1 MTKSAAKS
9 KSGVVC
15 VVALLAV
22 SAYFF
27 SPALFQGK
35 AFVPADLLGYISP
48 WKQAAGGARH
58 FNNNAISDGVFQYYT
73 DKALLSRELGRGN
86 VPLWNPYSFCGQ
98 PFVANNKS
106 AVFYPL
112 NAVIFRLMPPWR
124 AMGFSAALHMFLAGL
139 FMYMFLRLWKL
150 RPEACAVGAA
160 AYMLNGWFVSYM
172 QITSLFHAGVWAP
185 LILCLY
191 EISVRKGRARYAAL
205 AGAALGIQ
213 LTAGFLQVSA
223 YAAVMLFAYAA
234 WRSAALWIEKKNA
247 AAALAPVFFAAVAVA
262 AGAGIAAVQLLPVAE
277 LLPHSNR
284 VRATLA
290 KASGSGVAPWQLVNF
305 FSPDFVGNP
314 SRHRLFFQAGAYLE
328 WNACTGVCA
337 LFLAAAGLVSR
348 RRGPALFFA
357 AAGVAALLM
366 AMGSPVYALFHTFF
380 PGGGMLRANRFLYL
394 LPLCVSVAAAVGAD
408 VFIGGT
414 SSRPTPDKWRV
425 NRVAAACATVAALAA
440 LSFHSAAAAIMS
452 ATNIPPEILW
462 WDERRALTVFAAF
475 SSAAIAVFL
484 LRKFI
489 PRPARAALLAALVA
503 ADLILWGRGFNT
515 YVQPEKVFP
524 AVKAIQFLQSRAASE
539 QPFRIHSYDFNTLSP
554 NSSIVFGLEDIRGY
568 DSIYPERYARLI
580 NALAPA
586 PVTSG
591 SGDTNS
597 VVNTAVIVSP
607 LINFMNARYIPAPDF
622 IRHPQFRLVDQ
633 SNIPIFENTAALPRA
648 FVVNRWR
655 VMDDSA
661 AVPFL
666 ASRNFEPDNEVV
678 LPIAPG
684 IAATENAVFIPAET
698 NYPKTGEVEIKFEKR
713 GGPALLVLSDQWDPG
728 WTATLDNRHVQL
740 LRANVAFR
748 AVAVPSNGKHIV
760 KMKYSPRS
768 VRAGFAISMLSL
780 AFAFTFGLLPF
791 ARKTSRP
798 KS

>member
-1 MTKSAAKS
+1 MTKTGAKS
-9 KSGVVC
+9 KADIVC

-27 SPALFQGK
+27 SPALFQGR

-48 WKQAAGGARH
+48 WKQAVGGARH

-98 PFVANNKS
+98 PFAANNKS

-112 NAVIFRLMPPWR
+112 NAVLFRLMPPWR
-124 AMGFSAALHMFLAGL
+124 AMGISAALHLFLAGL

-150 RPEACAVGAA
+150 RPEACAIGAA

-191 EISVRKGRARYAAL
+191 EISVRKGRARYAVL
-205 AGAALGIQ
+205 AGVALGIQ

-223 YAAVMLFAYAA
+223 YAAVMLFAYTA
-234 WRSAALWIEKKNA
+234 WRSAALWREQKSF
-247 AAALAPVFFAAVAVA
+247 AAALPPVLFAAVAVI
-262 AGAGIAAVQLLPVAE
+262 AGAGLAAVQLLPVAE
-277 LLPHSNR
+277 LLPYSNR
-284 VRATLA
+284 VRSTLA
-290 KASGSGVAPWQLVNF
+290 KAAGSGVTPWQLVNF
-305 FSPDFVGNP
+305 FSPDFAGNP
-314 SRHRLFFQAGAYLE
+314 SRYRFFFKAGAYLE
-328 WNACTGVCA
+328 WNAYTGVCA

-357 AAGVAALLM
+357 AAGVIALLM
-366 AMGSPVYALFHTFF
+366 AMGSPVYALFHSFF
-380 PGGGMLRANRFLYL
+380 PGGSMLRANRFLYL
-394 LPLCVSVAAAVGAD
+394 LPLCICVAAAVGAD

-414 SSRPTPDKWRV
+414 ASRPMPDKWVV
-425 NRVAAACATVAALAA
+425 NRIAAACAAVAALAA
-440 LSFHSAAAAIMS
+440 LSFHAAWGAIIS
-452 ATNIPPEILW
+452 ATKIPADFLW
-462 WDERRALTVFAAF
+462 WDERRALAAFAVFAA
-475 SSAAIAVFL
+475 AAIAVFL

-489 PRPARAALLAALVA
+489 PRPARAALLAALVV

-515 YVQPEKVFP
+515 YVEPGEVYP
-524 AVKAIQFLQSRAASE
+524 AVKAVQFLQSRAAAE

-554 NSSIVFGLEDIRGY
+554 NSSTVFGLEDIRGY

-591 SGDTNS
+591 SGDTS
-597 VVNTAVIVSP
+597 AVVNTAVIVAP
-607 LINFMNARYIPAPDF
+607 LINFMNARYIPAPDH
-622 IRHPQFRLVDQ
+622 IRHPQFKLADQ
-633 SNIPIFENTAALPRA
+633 PNILTFENTAALPRA
-648 FVVNRWR
+648 YLVNRWR

-666 ASRNFEPDNEVV
+666 ASKEFDPAKEVV
-678 LPIAPG
+678 IPIAPG
-684 IAATENAVFIPAET
+684 IAARENAVFIPAET
-698 NYPKTGEVEIKFEKR
+698 KYPKTGEVEIKFESH

-728 WTATLDNRHVQL
+728 WIVALDNRPAEL

-748 AVAVPSNGKHIV
+748 AVAVPYNGKHTV
-760 KMKYSPRS
+760 RMTYSPRS
-768 VRAGFAISMLSL
+768 VHAGFAISMIAL
-780 AFAFTFGLLPF
+780 AAVFTFGFLPF
-791 ARKTSRP
+791 ARTTPRP